1 MLMCRDLA
9 RIASDYIDGELGTMD
24 KVSVKMHLLM
34 CGHCRTFI
42 GNLRES
48 VELMRAHSSQQIDEE
63 LVRKI
68 DERVAES
75 LERQEPGNGQS

>member
-9 RIASDYIDGELGTMD
+9 RIASDYIDGELGLMD

-48 VELMRAHSSQQIDEE
+48 VELMRAHSSQQVDEE

-68 DERVAES
+68 DERVAELLRS
-75 LERQEPGNGQS
+75 ED

>member
-1 MLMCRDLA
+1 
-9 RIASDYIDGELGTMD
+9 MD

-48 VELMRAHSSQQIDEE
+48 IDLMKAHSSQQVDEE
-63 LVRKI
+63 LIQKI

-75 LERQEPGNGQS
+75 LRLKD

>member
-9 RIASDYIDGELGTMD
+9 RIASDYIDGELGPMD

-42 GNLRES
+42 GNLRAS
-48 VELMRAHSSQQIDEE
+48 VDLMKAHSSQQPNDE
-63 LVRKI
+63 LIQKI
-68 DERVAES
+68 DERVSES
-75 LERQEPGNGQS
+75 LRLKD